1 MLEQGTNAVDPFL
14 EYFGE
19 RQGEGDDAAAKSAG
33 FSAKNRYSCDICN
46 APFQVTSQDRLS
58 SY

>member
-14 EYFGE
+14 EYF
-19 RQGEGDDAAAKSAG
+19 GEGDDAAAKSAG